1 MFTGLSSRI
10 AAASRGRAIPS
21 RGIAWRTAFFAA
33 ALGISACSTNN
44 VLSLR
49 PDVDVGTTEALPA
62 GGGGMQDLVPDDPY
76 LQQADAA
83 QQPEEPV
90 ALSGPAPSDPM
101 MSEPADMGEAPP
113 GETGNFDDPAESA
126 PADEMGGPY
135 TMGAPAEPEAVQ
147 GEAEVAMSVPPPAS
161 EPRRAR
167 PVPEPE
173 GNHGVVL
180 AGYPRL
186 DEPAISGPP
195 PMPADELACRREL
208 KSLGVVFRELS
219 PIHDG
224 ASCNIDHPVKVSGLP
239 GDVALKPAATLNC
252 EMALTFAKW
261 TKNELNPAARRRYW
275 SRVKTI
281 HQMSSY
287 SCRRIN
293 GSHKMSEHSTG
304 NALDVGRIE
313 LSNGKDIDVEKPGLF
328 AFRTRG
334 FLNSV
339 RTDGCEYFTTVLGP
353 GYNWDHRN
361 HFHFDIKP
369 RRNGRHAC
377 H

>member
-10 AAASRGRAIPS
+10 AAASSGRAIPS
-21 RGIAWRTAFFAA
+21 RGVAWRSALLAA
-33 ALGISACSTNN
+33 AVGISACSTNN
-44 VLSLR
+44 VLNLR
-49 PDVDVGTTEALPA
+49 PDVDIGTTAALP
-62 GGGGMQDLVPDDPY
+62 GGGMQDLVPDDPY
-76 LQQADAA
+76 LQQADGA
-83 QQPEEPV
+83 QQQEAVEEPV
-90 ALSGPAPSDPM
+90 AMSDQAPRDPM
-101 MSEPADMGEAPP
+101 MSEPADMGQAA
-113 GETGNFDDPAESA
+113 GSGSL
-126 PADEMGGPY
+126 
-135 TMGAPAEPEAVQ
+135 Q
-147 GEAEVAMSVPPPAS
+147 
-161 EPRRAR
+161 PR
-167 PVPEPE
+167 PLPEPE

-180 AGYPRL
+180 AGYPHM
-186 DEPAISGPP
+186 DEPVISGPP

-208 KSLGVVFRELS
+208 KSLGVTFRELA
-219 PIHDG
+219 PIHDS
-224 ASCNIDHPVKVSGLP
+224 ASCSIDHPIKVSGLP
-239 GDVALKPAATLNC
+239 GGVALKPAATLNC

-261 TKNELNPAARRRYW
+261 TKDELNPAARRRYW

-293 GSHKMSEHSTG
+293 GSHSMSEHSKG
-304 NALDVGRIE
+304 NALDIGRIE